1 MQKQWQEGD
10 AAYHYIYSD
19 EVGRIIGETGLVGN
33 IRRGVHYCT
42 VYPTPNEH
50 ISLGTYISA
59 ECAKGM
65 VMSYWKQRDKTVD
78 EKGPRLIL

>member
-1 MQKQWQEGD
+1 MNRQWNEGD
-10 AAYHYIYSD
+10 AAFHFIYSN

-33 IRRGVHYCT
+33 MRRGVHFCT
-42 VYPTPNEH
+42 VYPNPNEN

-65 VMSYWKQRDKTVD
+65 VEAYWKDRDKIVD
-78 EKGPRLIL
+78 DGKPRLIL